1 MKETWLILLVVMATT
16 ACNQSK
22 NNDNNVVTL
31 NDSIEKSGNSV
42 VEIKTHTYLD
52 STIDVDGNNVPINR
66 NEFYFPLELFPQVD
80 VDMEQDSVGTWIMSP
95 KIIEGVQDT
104 FVVRW
109 YSEHLYAMKEPL
121 LFNKNLNKEVYRFTW
136 LRTFHNPIAI
146 RIENIGKNYKLTWKL
161 CDGAGGYEPGK
172 LTINKSVEINP
183 DKWDMFKSKLDSL
196 DYWNMNLGR
205 MSIGTDGSEW
215 ILEGVNKEKYNV
227 VTIWSPSKGNFYDA
241 CNYLLSLTD
250 LEINEDDKY

>member
-1 MKETWLILLVVMATT
+1 MKQTWMLIIVVLIITS
-16 ACNQSK
+16 CNQPRNNENKVENSLVNKSDSSVFELK
-22 NNDNNVVTL
+22 N
-31 NDSIEKSGNSV
+31 
-42 VEIKTHTYLD
+42 HPYLD
-52 STIDVDGNNVPINR
+52 STIHVDSNNVPINK
-66 NEFYFPLELFPQVD
+66 NEFYFPLDLFPEVD
-80 VDMEQDSVGTWIMSP
+80 VDMEQDSTGTWVMSP

-146 RIENIGKNYKLTWKL
+146 RIENTGKNYKLTWKL

-183 DKWDMFKSKLDSL
+183 EKWDMFKSKLDSL

-205 MSIGTDGSEW
+205 MSIGTDGAEW